1 MQCLGIDIGST
12 TIKGAVLDP
21 ERGRVGEVVRT
32 RFPEPISC
40 LPPRH
45 FEVDPEQIVAAT
57 CSVLDQL
64 LLAAPESAAVFFS
77 GQMGGVILV
86 DDGGRPLTNY
96 LSWRDQRTL
105 DTHPAGGSYVDEIER
120 RWSGGELR
128 DLGNELKPGSAT
140 SLLYWLAENGRLPAG
155 CTPCAVGDFVVG
167 RLCGAPPQMHPT
179 QAIGLLNL
187 HSGDWHHA
195 AFREVA
201 IANLNWPPLAILNQP
216 IGELRH
222 SGRQIPCYP
231 VLGDQQCA
239 LYGIDLQ
246 EDELS
251 LNVSTGSQVSR
262 ITRQLDLGPYQSRC
276 YVGDRYLNTITH
288 LPAGRSLNVLVELLA
303 ELAQAEGQPLC
314 NPWAHVTRLATEADG
329 GGLECDL
336 SFFSGP
342 MGDTGRIEGI
352 TTENLTV
359 GNLFRA
365 AFRNMAANY
374 GHCAERLDPARSWMR
389 LALSGGLTQSVPV
402 LRQLIQQQFSAPIRE
417 FPEGEDVLNGLLRA
431 ARTCFALR

>member
-12 TIKGAVLDP
+12 TIKGAELDL
-21 ERGRVGEVVRT
+21 ERGQVGKVVRE
-32 RFPEPISC
+32 RFPDPIAG

-45 FEVDPEQIVAAT
+45 FEVDPERIVAVT
-57 CSVLDQL
+57 RSVIDQL
-64 LLAAPESAAVFFS
+64 VAAAPESAAVFFS

-105 DTHPAGGSYVDEIER
+105 DSRCGGGSYVDEIER
-120 RWSGGELR
+120 RWSAGELR
-128 DLGNELKPGSAT
+128 EVGNELKPGSGT
-140 SLLYWLAENGRLPAG
+140 SLLFWLAENGRLPAAG
-155 CTPCAVGDFVVG
+155 TPCGIGDFVVS
-167 RLCGAPPQMHPT
+167 RLCGAPPGMHPT

-187 HSGDWHHA
+187 HTCGWHHT
-195 AFREVA
+195 AFDRLGIGA
-201 IANLNWPPLAILNQP
+201 LKWPPLAELRIP
-216 IGELRH
+216 IGKTAH
-222 SGRQIPCYP
+222 SGRRIPCYP

-246 EDELS
+246 ENELS

-262 ITRQLDLGPYQSRC
+262 ITRELQLGPYQSRRH
-276 YVGDRYLNTITH
+276 VDDRYLNTITH
-288 LPAGRSLNVLVELLA
+288 LPAGRSLNVLVDLLTELTR
-303 ELAQAEGQPLC
+303 AEGRPC
-314 NPWAHVTRLATEADG
+314 SSPWAHIARLAADADG
-329 GGLECDL
+329 GGLECEL
-336 SFFSGP
+336 SFFAGP
-342 MGDTGRIEGI
+342 LGDSGRIEHI

-374 GHCAERLDPARSWMR
+374 GCCAERLDPDCSWTR

-417 FPEGEDVLNGLLRA
+417 FPEGEDVLNGLLRVA
-431 ARTCFALR
+431 QTCLH

>member
-1 MQCLGIDIGST
+1 MRCLGIDIGST
-12 TIKGAVLDP
+12 TVKGAVLDP
-21 ERGRVGEVVRT
+21 DCGQVGHVARV
-32 RFPEPISC
+32 RFPDPVAG

-45 FEVDPEQIVAAT
+45 FEVNPEQIVAAT
-57 CSVLDQL
+57 RSVIDQL
-64 LLAAPESAAVFFS
+64 ISASPGVTAIFFS
-77 GQMGGVILV
+77 GQMGGVILA
-86 DDGGRPLTNY
+86 DGAGKPLTNY

-105 DTHPAGGSYVDEIER
+105 DSHPPGGSYIDEIER
-120 RWSGGELR
+120 RWNGGQLR
-128 DLGNELKPGSAT
+128 ELGNELKPGSAT
-140 SLLYWLAENGRLPAG
+140 SLLFWLAENGRLPVE
-155 CTPCAVGDFVVG
+155 CTPCAIGDYVVS

-187 HSGDWHHA
+187 HTDDWHHT
-195 AFREVA
+195 AFREIG
-201 IANLNWPPLAILNQP
+201 IAELNWPPIARLMQP
-216 IGELRH
+216 IGGIKLSDR
-222 SGRQIPCYP
+222 SVPCYP

-262 ITRQLDLGPYQSRC
+262 ITRELQLGPYQSRR
-276 YVGDRYLNTITH
+276 YVDERYLNTITH
-288 LPAGRSLNVLVELLA
+288 LPAGRSLNVLVNLLT
-303 ELAQAEGQPLC
+303 ELAQAEGPPLSS
-314 NPWAHVTRLATEADG
+314 PWAHITRLATVADG
-329 GGLECDL
+329 GGLECNL

-342 MGDTGRIEGI
+342 LGDTGWIEHI

-374 GHCAERLDPARSWMR
+374 TLCAARLDPGRSWQR

-402 LRQLIQQQFSAPIRE
+402 LRELIQQQFSAPIRE
-417 FPEGEDVLNGLLRA
+417 FPEAEDVLNGLLRVA
-431 ARTCFALR
+431 QSCLH